1 MGAIKKTLFL
11 NNLKEM
17 TCITTEIVSS
27 TKTPPITRSTN
38 SCFVITAVE
47 PKTEPSDSDP
57 VSPINIFAGGALN
70 QRKPRQLPI
79 REKHKTLISLAD
91 ET

>member
-11 NNLKEM
+11 NNLKDM
-17 TCITTEIVSS
+17 TCIITEIASI
-27 TKTPPITRSTN
+27 TKTPPITKSNN

-47 PKTEPSDSDP
+47 PKTEPNDSEP
-57 VSPINIFAGGALN
+57 VSPINIFAGGTLN
-70 QRKPRQLPI
+70 QRKPKQLPI
-79 REKHKTLISLAD
+79 REKHKTLISPAD